1 MHHLQQQTS
10 PLPTAPSSS
19 PSRFFF
25 PWRKSND
32 GFVITN
38 LWTKKFRSKKREIK
52 TTNPHTPTRDVS
64 EDEPHG
70 VEGYHWRD
78 SRTSDVLERSSA
90 NGTQARMFLCL
101 QLFSVPSA
109 TSYQIVPNTALVS
122 HSKLWPFSPQP
133 ADTFSPP
140 SLSLSRSRFL
150 SACVWVSL
158 SLSPSLSLSLLFC
171 EW

>member
-1 MHHLQQQTS
+1 M
-10 PLPTAPSSS
+10 
-19 PSRFFF
+19 
-25 PWRKSND
+25 
-32 GFVITN
+32 G
-38 LWTKKFRSKKREIK
+38 LWSQIFEQKKTRSKKREIK
-52 TTNPHTPTRDVS
+52 TTHPHTPTHDVS

-70 VEGYHWRD
+70 VEGYRWRD

-140 SLSLSRSRFL
+140 SLPLSRSRFL
-150 SACVWVSL
+150 SACV
-158 SLSPSLSLSLLFC
+158 SLSLSLFC
-171 EW
+171 FVNGSLYFGDYFGP